1 MTGKIFKESSSVY
14 EDQAKILFEHLRQV
28 AEAIVGEEERLEK
41 QIAVATEATVQLGAQ
56 QKGLV
61 LKERIA
67 YGASVLAAAL
77 FTYAGG
83 IVAGVLLGALPLAY
97 GLYCMKGRKEAET
110 RLAEE
115 QEHVEQFQ
123 AAHREIRRDYKVHK
137 LGVAYVPVAGR
148 IGFEGKQFQIDYT
161 DAAPKREFKLNTVRQ
176 GELFA
181 SSVNQLGDLL
191 HEIPLVEQSAE
202 VEEVATDQY
211 SSSIQNLPMY
221 DYLGKLDR
229 SLRTAAYC
237 LEDLETNSVSLPVI
251 FPKDAYA
258 EFLREFGT
266 SDPGA
271 FATLPTFDTERFN
284 GELEAFQRLNQMK
297 KALERQSGQ
306 FEQVLRDLMVNVA
319 GTVQALTA
327 LKVAST
333 SKLVEDSN
341 RLLFG
346 ILKAPYNHYSPKLEA
361 EEIERIRTESFD
373 YQASVD
379 SYVPFQLK
387 ASSRVLFDPVSE
399 VWLAEDG
406 SKTTTPFGMS
416 QIHEEIVA
424 PMVLALM
431 KENRLERL
439 KIYNSIKDQ
448 KISYLNKWHQDTEDF
463 YGRNRAESADL
474 INLMRSSFT
483 EFIASYNTFQSLEQ
497 TESQMARSGSLGD
510 TKVEA
515 VQDAATLV
523 AAYEAKRKD
532 YQSVQDD
539 FNAYMERMKED
550 IDRRAERFGFIEYF
564 DASIRDGAARTM
576 SQAESRRQ
584 DLDER
589 RRPLLAVNPHYAESS
604 ELPPA
609 PSVTELAAAHA
620 ALNLQAIAKNAL
632 AELDAGEA
640 R

>member
-1 MTGKIFKESSSVY
+1 MTGKIFQGSSNVY
-14 EDQAKILFEHLRQV
+14 EDQGKVLFEHLRQV
-28 AEAIVGEEERLEK
+28 AESIVGEEERLEK
-41 QIAVATEATVQLGAQ
+41 EIAVANEATVQLEAQRKGLILKERLSYGASALVAVLFFLVGIVP
-56 QKGLV
+56 GLV
-61 LKERIA
+61 L
-67 YGASVLAAAL
+67 GAIPVG
-77 FTYAGG
+77 YA
-83 IVAGVLLGALPLAY
+83 
-97 GLYCMKGRKEAET
+97 LYCMKGRKETEV

-115 QEHVEQFQ
+115 QQKAEQFQ
-123 AAHREIRRDYKVHK
+123 TAHNLIRRDYQVRK

-161 DAAPKREFKLNTVRQ
+161 NSAPKKEFKLNTVRQ

-181 SSVNQLGDLL
+181 SSVNELSSLL
-191 HEIPLVEQSAE
+191 NEVPLVERSSE

-211 SSSIQNLPMY
+211 SSSIQTLPMY

-229 SLRTAAYC
+229 SLRTTAFC

-251 FPKDAYA
+251 FPKEAYA
-258 EFLREFGT
+258 KFLSEFGT
-266 SDPGA
+266 PDTGS
-271 FATLPTFDTERFN
+271 FATISAFDTERFS

-297 KALERQSGQ
+297 NALERQSGQ

-333 SKLVEDSN
+333 SKLVEGSN

-346 ILKAPYNHYSPKLEA
+346 ILKAPYNHYSPRLEA

-406 SKTTTPFGMS
+406 SKTSSPFGMS

-439 KIYNSIKDQ
+439 KIYNAIKDQ

-483 EFIASYNTFQSLEQ
+483 EFVASYNTFQSLEQ
-497 TESQMARSGSLGD
+497 TEAQMARSGLLAD

-532 YQSVQDD
+532 YQAVQEG

-550 IDRRAERFGFIEYF
+550 IDRRSAGFGFIEYY

-576 SQAESRRQ
+576 AQAESHRQ
-584 DLDER
+584 DLDVR
-589 RRPLLAVNPHYAESS
+589 RRPLLAVNPHYAEAS

-609 PSVTELAAAHA
+609 PSVSELNATHS
-620 ALNLQAIAKNAL
+620 ALNLPAIAKNAL
-632 AELDAGEA
+632 AELDAGEV